1 MWLGTLQVVEAI
13 GSTLN
18 FKPVFE
24 HPGPAR
30 WGTIL
35 PNGTHTGM
43 VGRISNDEAEMGVG
57 NVFVTE
63 VRAQYITFS
72 IPYDYERAC
81 FLTPS
86 PKEMPRWM
94 ALTFPFTLYVW
105 LLLIMTVASL
115 VVFVP
120 LFGKVMMLEECADDL
135 HTFSGTFLYITALF
149 CNQATILP
157 SRTPMQVMAAFLII
171 SGFLTTVFYS
181 SNLKAFMMVK
191 VVEQPYTSIRQIVE
205 SDYDVGGFS
214 DFWRAIFSESSNEN
228 VQKLGQKFFSFFPDI
243 TPHLSRV
250 ASRQVVLL
258 ENTQHLTYLQESYL
272 TNRIGESPVRLML
285 EECINP
291 FGIGALLRRN
301 SPLKAYVDMAILRM
315 REAGLVDKYFEEVL
329 LNGHDKGHSLHDI
342 EYDSEEAAT
351 DQGVIA
357 LTLEHLQGAFLVLGF
372 GLFAALLVMLAEVA
386 TALCKRRNPLKP
398 KM

>member
-1 MWLGTLQVVEAI
+1 MTL
-13 GSTLN
+13 LN
-18 FKPVFE
+18 VKTRQWD
-24 HPGPAR
+24 AR
-30 WGTIL
+30 K
-35 PNGTHTGM
+35 
-43 VGRISNDEAEMGVG
+43 GRINNDEAEMGVG

-63 VRAQYITFS
+63 VRARYITFS

-86 PKEMPRWM
+86 PRELPRWM

-105 LLLIMTVASL
+105 LLLIVTVASL

-120 LFGKVMMLEECADDL
+120 LFGKVMLLEEFAGDL
-135 HTFSGTFLYITALF
+135 HTLSGTFLYITALF

-157 SRTPMQVMAAFLII
+157 SRTPMQVMAAFLIM

-191 VVEQPYTSIRQIVE
+191 VVEQPYTSIQQIVE

-214 DFWRAIFSESSNEN
+214 DFWRAIFDESSNEN
-228 VQKLGQKFFSFFPDI
+228 VKKLGQKFFSFFPDI
-243 TPHLSRV
+243 YPHLARV
-250 ASRQVVLL
+250 ASRKVVLL

-301 SPLKAYVDMAILRM
+301 SPLKHNVDMAILRM

-329 LNGHDKGHSLHDI
+329 LKGHGEGHNIDSV
-342 EYDSEEAAT
+342 EYNNEESAIG
-351 DQGVIA
+351 QGVIA
-357 LTLEHLQGAFLVLGF
+357 LTLEHLQGAFLVLGL
-372 GLFAALLVMLAEVA
+372 GLFAALCVMLTEAA
-386 TALCKRRNPLKP
+386 TALCTCMDPLQP
-398 KM
+398 KAKMPTNLDNIKTTETVTESRIF

>member
-1 MWLGTLQVVEAI
+1 
-13 GSTLN
+13 
-18 FKPVFE
+18 
-24 HPGPAR
+24 
-30 WGTIL
+30 
-35 PNGTHTGM
+35 
-43 VGRISNDEAEMGVG
+43 MGVG

-63 VRAQYITFS
+63 VRARYITFS

-86 PKEMPRWM
+86 PRELPRWM

-105 LLLIMTVASL
+105 LLLIVTVASL

-120 LFGKVMMLEECADDL
+120 LFGKVMLLEEFAGDL
-135 HTFSGTFLYITALF
+135 NTLSGTFLYITALF

-157 SRTPMQVMAAFLII
+157 SRTPMQVMAAFLIM
-171 SGFLTTVFYS
+171 SGFITTVFYS

-191 VVEQPYTSIRQIVE
+191 VVEQPYTSIQQIVE
-205 SDYDVGGFS
+205 SDYKVGGFS
-214 DFWRAIFSESSNEN
+214 DFWRAIFDESSNEN
-228 VQKLGQKFFSFFPDI
+228 VKKLGQKFFSFFPDI
-243 TPHLSRV
+243 TPYLTRV

-301 SPLKAYVDMAILRM
+301 SPLKDNVDMAILRM

-329 LNGHDKGHSLHDI
+329 LKEHREDHNIDNVEYNNGETAIG
-342 EYDSEEAAT
+342 
-351 DQGVIA
+351 QGVIA
-357 LTLEHLQGAFLVLGF
+357 LTLEHLQGAFLVLGL
-372 GLFAALLVMLAEVA
+372 GLFAALCVMLTEAA
-386 TALCKRRNPLKP
+386 IALCTCMGPLQQP
-398 KM
+398 KT